1 MLQIEGGHQQFF
13 LQKMFLHVL
22 TTVKMTL
29 LMKYNLYLRNRLV
42 RDIEDNG
49 HW

>member
-22 TTVKMTL
+22 TTVK
-29 LMKYNLYLRNRLV
+29 N
-42 RDIEDNG
+42 DIIDEI
-49 HW
+49 